1 MERRSGQLDLRVC
14 SPHENAGVE
23 YKFRNHQH
31 MDNIQSHDNGQGDL
45 QRDYGYTR
53 MYYTEL

>member
-53 MYYTEL
+53 M